1 MKYKE
6 LYEFGCL
13 NLKAADI
20 SDYKTDARLLL
31 EHVCG
36 TSYNDLFIGGDMEIE
51 KSKEEKYRDVLKE
64 RATHTPLQHIT
75 GVQNF
80 MGLDF
85 KVSPDVLVPRPDT
98 EILVE
103 EVLKDLHDGMRVLD
117 MCTGSGCIL
126 LSLLNYSNDCEGVG
140 ADISPRALEIAK
152 ENAERLG
159 IKASFIESDLFEK
172 VEGKF
177 DILVSNPPYI
187 RTCEIEELMPEVKEH
202 DPFIALNGHENG
214 IYFYERI
221 LEKAPLYINRG
232 ALVAF
237 EIGADQG
244 KSVSELMIDKG
255 YSSVE
260 VIKDYGGN
268 DRVVKGIFTSPGGQ
282 HV

>member
-1 MKYKE
+1 MKYRE

-31 EHVCG
+31 EYVCN
-36 TSYNDLFIGGDMEIE
+36 TSYNDLFTKGDMEIDI
-51 KSKEEKYRDVLKE
+51 KEEEAYKSVLKE
-64 RATHTPLQHIT
+64 RAAHTPLQHIT

-85 KVSPDVLVPRPDT
+85 NVSPDVLVPRPDT

-103 EVLKDLHDGMRVLD
+103 EVLKDLHDGMRILD

-126 LSLLNYSNDCEGVG
+126 LSLLKYSNDCEGTGV
-140 ADISPRALEIAK
+140 DISPKALEIARI
-152 ENAERLG
+152 NAEKLG
-159 IKASFIESDLFEK
+159 IRATFLESDLFNK

-221 LEKAPLYINRG
+221 LDDASEFINRG

-244 KSVSELMIDKG
+244 KSVSKLMIDKG
-255 YSSVE
+255 YSAVE

-268 DRVVKGIFTSPGGQ
+268 DRVVKGIFKGRGGQ
-282 HV
+282 YV